1 MNNYF
6 PKRNA
11 GETIQDYVKRLLSW
25 MCSNGKLTPE
35 LLQSMQQLEY
45 SKKTFGIAYP
55 LLVPVTLPTEI
66 YDSHGKVR
74 YWINFRLG
82 GKYYA
87 CSQWWR
93 EKEYE
98 YQQKLYAWAQR
109 VVDLN
114 ESPQPTPQTRHV
126 RGELVTHDIYGNGVV
141 VNVTPRYVHVRFSSQ
156 SEVKIFP
163 LPDAFL
169 TGKLKV
175 REQKP
180 EDPLQQSK
188 EPAQEKF
195 YFVACPVCG
204 NKIGKMAAGAKF
216 DIVCAKCGK
225 NVGVDVK
232 DTGVTVSVMGQISS
246 EPRVRDER

>member
-1 MNNYF
+1 MNDYF
-6 PKRNA
+6 PKRNS
-11 GETIQDYVKRLLSW
+11 GEKIQDYVKRLLGW
-25 MCSNGKLTPE
+25 MYSNGKLTPE
-35 LLQSMQQLEY
+35 LLQSMQQSEY

-55 LLVPVTLPTEI
+55 LLTISSAEI
-66 YDSHGKVR
+66 YDSRGHAR
-74 YWINFRLG
+74 YWLHFKLG
-82 GKYYA
+82 GRYYV

-93 EKEYE
+93 EKEDE

-114 ESPQPTPQTRHV
+114 ESPQESPQPAPQIRHV

-156 SEVKIFP
+156 SEIKIFP
-163 LPDAFL
+163 FPAAFL
-169 TGKLKV
+169 TGKLKAS
-175 REQKP
+175 EQKP

-232 DTGVTVSVMGQISS
+232 DTGVWVSVRG
-246 EPRVRDER
+246 

>member
-1 MNNYF
+1 MNDYF
-6 PKRNA
+6 PKRNS
-11 GETIQDYVKRLLSW
+11 GEKIQDYVKRLLGW
-25 MCSNGKLTPE
+25 MYSNGKLTPE
-35 LLQSMQQLEY
+35 LLQSMQQSEY

-55 LLVPVTLPTEI
+55 LLTISSAEI
-66 YDSHGKVR
+66 YDSRGHAR
-74 YWINFRLG
+74 YWLHFKLG
-82 GKYYA
+82 GRYYV

-93 EKEYE
+93 EKEDE

-109 VVDLN
+109 IVDLK
-114 ESPQPTPQTRHV
+114 ESPQPAPQIRHV

-156 SEVKIFP
+156 SEIKIFP
-163 LPDAFL
+163 FPAAFL
-169 TGKLKV
+169 TGKLKAS
-175 REQKP
+175 EQKP

-225 NVGVDVK
+225 NVRVDVK
-232 DTGVTVSVMGQISS
+232 DTGVSVSVMG
-246 EPRVRDER
+246 

>member
-25 MCSNGKLTPE
+25 MYSNGKLTPE

-55 LLVPVTLPTEI
+55 LLTISSAEI
-66 YDSHGKVR
+66 YDSRGHAR
-74 YWINFRLG
+74 YWLHFKLG

-93 EKEYE
+93 EKEDE

-114 ESPQPTPQTRHV
+114 ETQPAPQSRHV

-175 REQKP
+175 REQEPAKP
-180 EDPLQQSK
+180 PQPSK

-232 DTGVTVSVMGQISS
+232 DTGVLVL
-246 EPRVRDER
+246 VRG

>member
-1 MNNYF
+1 MNDYF
-6 PKRNA
+6 PKRNS
-11 GETIQDYVKRLLSW
+11 GEKIQDYVKRLLGW
-25 MCSNGKLTPE
+25 MYSNGKLTPE
-35 LLQSMQQLEY
+35 LLQSMQQSEY

-55 LLVPVTLPTEI
+55 LLTISSAEI
-66 YDSHGKVR
+66 YDSRGHAR
-74 YWINFRLG
+74 YWLHFKLG
-82 GKYYA
+82 GRYYV

-93 EKEYE
+93 EKEDE
-98 YQQKLYAWAQR
+98 YQQNLYAWAQR

-114 ESPQPTPQTRHV
+114 ESPQESPQPAPQIRHV
-126 RGELVTHDIYGNGVV
+126 RGELVTHDIYGDGVV

-156 SEVKIFP
+156 SEIKIFP
-163 LPDAFL
+163 FPAAFL

-175 REQKP
+175 GEQK
-180 EDPLQQSK
+180 
-188 EPAQEKF
+188 PAQEKF

-232 DTGVTVSVMGQISS
+232 DTGVSVSVRG
-246 EPRVRDER
+246 

>member
-1 MNNYF
+1 MNDYF
-6 PKRNA
+6 PKRNS
-11 GETIQDYVKRLLSW
+11 GEKIQDYVKRLLGW
-25 MCSNGKLTPE
+25 MYSNGKLTPE
-35 LLQSMQQLEY
+35 LLQSMQQSEY

-55 LLVPVTLPTEI
+55 LLTISSAEI
-66 YDSHGKVR
+66 YDSRGHAR
-74 YWINFRLG
+74 YWLHFKLG
-82 GKYYA
+82 GRYYV

-93 EKEYE
+93 EKEDE

-109 VVDLN
+109 VVDLK
-114 ESPQPTPQTRHV
+114 ESPQPAPQIRHV

-156 SEVKIFP
+156 SEIKIFP
-163 LPDAFL
+163 FPAAFL
-169 TGKLKV
+169 TGKLKAS
-175 REQKP
+175 EQKP

-225 NVGVDVK
+225 NVRVDVK
-232 DTGVTVSVMGQISS
+232 DTGVSVSVMG
-246 EPRVRDER
+246 

>member
-1 MNNYF
+1 MNDYF
-6 PKRNA
+6 PKRNS
-11 GETIQDYVKRLLSW
+11 EEKIQDYVKRLLGW
-25 MCSNGKLTPE
+25 MYSNGKLTPE
-35 LLQSMQQLEY
+35 LLQSMQQSEY

-55 LLVPVTLPTEI
+55 LLTISSAEI
-66 YDSHGKVR
+66 YDSRGHAR
-74 YWINFRLG
+74 YWLHFKLG
-82 GKYYA
+82 GRYYV

-93 EKEYE
+93 EKEDE

-114 ESPQPTPQTRHV
+114 ESPQPAPQIRHV

-156 SEVKIFP
+156 SEIKIFP
-163 LPDAFL
+163 FPAAFL
-169 TGKLKV
+169 TGKLKAS
-175 REQKP
+175 EQKP

-204 NKIGKMAAGAKF
+204 NKIGKMATGAKF

-225 NVGVDVK
+225 NVRVDVK
-232 DTGVTVSVMGQISS
+232 DTGVSVSVMG
-246 EPRVRDER
+246 

>member
-1 MNNYF
+1 MNDYF
-6 PKRNA
+6 PKRNS
-11 GETIQDYVKRLLSW
+11 GEKIQDYVKRLLGW
-25 MCSNGKLTPE
+25 MYSNGKLTPE
-35 LLQSMQQLEY
+35 LLQSMQQSEY

-55 LLVPVTLPTEI
+55 LLTISSAEI
-66 YDSHGKVR
+66 YDSRGHAR
-74 YWINFRLG
+74 YWLHFKLG
-82 GKYYA
+82 GRYYV

-93 EKEYE
+93 EKEDE

-114 ESPQPTPQTRHV
+114 ESSQESSQPAPQIRHV
-126 RGELVTHDIYGNGVV
+126 RGELVTHDIYGDGVV

-156 SEVKIFP
+156 SEIKIFP
-163 LPDAFL
+163 FPAAFL
-169 TGKLKV
+169 TGKLKAS
-175 REQKP
+175 EQKP

-232 DTGVTVSVMGQISS
+232 DTGVSVSVRG
-246 EPRVRDER
+246 

>member
-1 MNNYF
+1 MNDYF
-6 PKRNA
+6 PKRNS
-11 GETIQDYVKRLLSW
+11 GEKIQDYVKRLLGW
-25 MCSNGKLTPE
+25 MYSNGKLTPE
-35 LLQSMQQLEY
+35 LLQSMQQSEY

-55 LLVPVTLPTEI
+55 LLTISSAEI
-66 YDSHGKVR
+66 YDSRGHAR
-74 YWINFRLG
+74 YWLHFKLG
-82 GKYYA
+82 GRYYV

-93 EKEYE
+93 EKEDE

-109 VVDLN
+109 VIDLKA
-114 ESPQPTPQTRHV
+114 SPQPAPQIRHV

-156 SEVKIFP
+156 SEIKIFP
-163 LPDAFL
+163 FPAAFL
-169 TGKLKV
+169 TGKLKAS
-175 REQKP
+175 EQKP

-225 NVGVDVK
+225 NVRVDVK
-232 DTGVTVSVMGQISS
+232 DTGVSVSVMG
-246 EPRVRDER
+246 

>member
-1 MNNYF
+1 MNDYF
-6 PKRNA
+6 PKRNS
-11 GETIQDYVKRLLSW
+11 GEKIQDYVKRLLGW
-25 MCSNGKLTPE
+25 MHSNGKLTPE
-35 LLQSMQQLEY
+35 LLQSMQQSEY

-55 LLVPVTLPTEI
+55 LLTISSAEI
-66 YDSHGKVR
+66 YDSRGHAR
-74 YWINFRLG
+74 YWLHFKLG
-82 GKYYA
+82 GRYYV

-93 EKEYE
+93 EKEDE

-114 ESPQPTPQTRHV
+114 ESPQESPQHAPQIRHV
-126 RGELVTHDIYGNGVV
+126 RGELVTHDIYGDGVV

-156 SEVKIFP
+156 SEIKIFP
-163 LPDAFL
+163 FPAAFL
-169 TGKLKV
+169 TGKLKAS
-175 REQKP
+175 EQKP

-232 DTGVTVSVMGQISS
+232 DTGVSVSVRG
-246 EPRVRDER
+246 

>member
-1 MNNYF
+1 MNDYF
-6 PKRNA
+6 PKRNS
-11 GETIQDYVKRLLSW
+11 EEKIQDYVKRLLGW
-25 MCSNGKLTPE
+25 MYSNGKLTPE
-35 LLQSMQQLEY
+35 LLQSMQQSEY

-55 LLVPVTLPTEI
+55 LLTISSAEI
-66 YDSHGKVR
+66 YDSRGHAR
-74 YWINFRLG
+74 YWLHFKLG
-82 GKYYA
+82 GRYYV

-93 EKEYE
+93 EKEDE

-114 ESPQPTPQTRHV
+114 ESPQPAPQIRHV

-156 SEVKIFP
+156 SEIKIFP
-163 LPDAFL
+163 FPAAFL
-169 TGKLKV
+169 TGKLKAS
-175 REQKP
+175 EQKP

-225 NVGVDVK
+225 NVRVDVK
-232 DTGVTVSVMGQISS
+232 DTGVSVSVMG
-246 EPRVRDER
+246 

>member
-1 MNNYF
+1 MNDYF
-6 PKRNA
+6 PKRNS
-11 GETIQDYVKRLLSW
+11 GEKIQDYVKRLLGW
-25 MCSNGKLTPE
+25 MYSNGKLTPE
-35 LLQSMQQLEY
+35 LLQSMQQSEY

-55 LLVPVTLPTEI
+55 LLTISSAEI
-66 YDSHGKVR
+66 YDSRGHAR
-74 YWINFRLG
+74 YWLHFKLG
-82 GKYYA
+82 GRYYV

-93 EKEYE
+93 EKEDE

-109 VVDLN
+109 VVDLK
-114 ESPQPTPQTRHV
+114 ESPQPAPQIRHV

-156 SEVKIFP
+156 SEIKIFP
-163 LPDAFL
+163 FPAAFL
-169 TGKLKV
+169 TGKLKAS
-175 REQKP
+175 EQKP

-195 YFVACPVCG
+195 YFVVCPVCG

-225 NVGVDVK
+225 NVRVDVK
-232 DTGVTVSVMGQISS
+232 DTGVSVSVMG
-246 EPRVRDER
+246 

>member
-1 MNNYF
+1 MNDYF
-6 PKRNA
+6 PKRNS
-11 GETIQDYVKRLLSW
+11 GEKIQDYVKRLLGW
-25 MCSNGKLTPE
+25 MYSNGKLTPE
-35 LLQSMQQLEY
+35 LLQSMQQSEY

-55 LLVPVTLPTEI
+55 LLTISSAEI
-66 YDSHGKVR
+66 YDSRGHAR
-74 YWINFRLG
+74 YWLHFKLG
-82 GKYYA
+82 GRYYV

-93 EKEYE
+93 EKEDE

-109 VVDLN
+109 VVDLK
-114 ESPQPTPQTRHV
+114 ESPQPAPQIRHV

-156 SEVKIFP
+156 SEIKIFP
-163 LPDAFL
+163 FPTAFL
-169 TGKLKV
+169 TGKLKAS
-175 REQKP
+175 EQKP

-225 NVGVDVK
+225 NVRVDVK
-232 DTGVTVSVMGQISS
+232 DTGVSVSVMG
-246 EPRVRDER
+246 

>member
-1 MNNYF
+1 MNDYF
-6 PKRNA
+6 PKRNS
-11 GETIQDYVKRLLSW
+11 GEKIQDYVKRLLGW
-25 MCSNGKLTPE
+25 MYSNGKLTPE
-35 LLQSMQQLEY
+35 LLQSMQQSEY

-55 LLVPVTLPTEI
+55 LLTISSAEI
-66 YDSHGKVR
+66 YDSRGHAR
-74 YWINFRLG
+74 YWLHFKLG
-82 GKYYA
+82 GRYYV

-93 EKEYE
+93 EKEDE

-109 VVDLN
+109 VVDLK
-114 ESPQPTPQTRHV
+114 ESPQPAPQIRHV

-156 SEVKIFP
+156 SETKIFP
-163 LPDAFL
+163 FPAAFL
-169 TGKLKV
+169 TGKLKAS
-175 REQKP
+175 EQKP

-225 NVGVDVK
+225 NVRVDVK
-232 DTGVTVSVMGQISS
+232 DTGVSVSVMG
-246 EPRVRDER
+246 

>member
-1 MNNYF
+1 MNDYF
-6 PKRNA
+6 PKRNS
-11 GETIQDYVKRLLSW
+11 GEKIQDYVKRLLSW
-25 MCSNGKLTPE
+25 MYSNGKLTPE
-35 LLQSMQQLEY
+35 LLQSMQQSEY

-55 LLVPVTLPTEI
+55 LLTISSAEI
-66 YDSHGKVR
+66 YDSRGHAR
-74 YWINFRLG
+74 YWLHFKLG
-82 GKYYA
+82 GRYYV

-93 EKEYE
+93 EKEDE

-114 ESPQPTPQTRHV
+114 ESPQESPQSAPQIRHV
-126 RGELVTHDIYGNGVV
+126 RGELVTHDIYGDGVV

-156 SEVKIFP
+156 SEIKIFP
-163 LPDAFL
+163 FPAAFL
-169 TGKLKV
+169 TGKLKAS
-175 REQKP
+175 EQKP

-232 DTGVTVSVMGQISS
+232 DTGVSVSVRG
-246 EPRVRDER
+246 

>member
-6 PKRNA
+6 PKRNT
-11 GETIQDYVKRLLSW
+11 GETIQDYVKRLLGW
-25 MCSNGKLTPE
+25 MYSNGKLTPE

-55 LLVPVTLPTEI
+55 LLTISSAEI
-66 YDSHGKVR
+66 YDSRGHAR
-74 YWINFRLG
+74 YWLHFKLG
-82 GKYYA
+82 GRYYV

-93 EKEYE
+93 EKEDE

-114 ESPQPTPQTRHV
+114 ESPQPAPQIRHV

-163 LPDAFL
+163 SPDAFL
-169 TGKLKV
+169 TGKLKLL
-175 REQKP
+175 EQEPAKP
-180 EDPLQQSK
+180 PQPSK
-188 EPAQEKF
+188 EPQQENKF

-204 NKIGKMAAGAKF
+204 NKIGKMAAGVKF
-216 DIVCAKCGK
+216 DTVCAKCRK

-232 DTGVTVSVMGQISS
+232 DTGVWVSVMG
-246 EPRVRDER
+246 

>member
-1 MNNYF
+1 MNDYF
-6 PKRNA
+6 PKRNS
-11 GETIQDYVKRLLSW
+11 GEKIQDYVKRLLGW
-25 MCSNGKLTPE
+25 MYSNGKLTPE
-35 LLQSMQQLEY
+35 LLQSMQQSEY

-55 LLVPVTLPTEI
+55 LLTISSAEI
-66 YDSHGKVR
+66 YDSRGHAR
-74 YWINFRLG
+74 YWLHFKLG
-82 GKYYA
+82 GRYYV

-93 EKEYE
+93 EKEDE

-114 ESPQPTPQTRHV
+114 ESPQEGPQPVPQIRHV
-126 RGELVTHDIYGNGVV
+126 RGELVTHDIYGDGVV

-156 SEVKIFP
+156 SEIKIFP
-163 LPDAFL
+163 FPAAFL
-169 TGKLKV
+169 TGKLKAS
-175 REQKP
+175 EQKP

-232 DTGVTVSVMGQISS
+232 DTGVSVSVRG
-246 EPRVRDER
+246 

>member
-1 MNNYF
+1 MTNIDY
-6 PKRNA
+6 PKRA
-11 GETIQDYVKRLLSW
+11 SYETIQDYVKRLLGW
-25 MCSNGKLTPE
+25 MYSNGKLTPE
-35 LLQSMQQLEY
+35 LLQSMQQSEY

-55 LLVPVTLPTEI
+55 LLTISSAEI
-66 YDSHGKVR
+66 YDSRGHAR
-74 YWINFRLG
+74 YWLHFKLG
-82 GKYYA
+82 GRYYV

-93 EKEYE
+93 EKEDE

-109 VVDLN
+109 VVDLK
-114 ESPQPTPQTRHV
+114 ESPQPAPQIRHV

-156 SEVKIFP
+156 SEIKIFP
-163 LPDAFL
+163 FPAAFL
-169 TGKLKV
+169 TGKLKAS
-175 REQKP
+175 EQKP

-225 NVGVDVK
+225 NVRVDVK
-232 DTGVTVSVMGQISS
+232 DTGVSVSVMG
-246 EPRVRDER
+246 

>member
-1 MNNYF
+1 MNDYF
-6 PKRNA
+6 PKRNS
-11 GETIQDYVKRLLSW
+11 GEKIQDYVKRLLSW
-25 MCSNGKLTPE
+25 MYSNGKLTPE
-35 LLQSMQQLEY
+35 LLQSMQQSEY

-55 LLVPVTLPTEI
+55 LLTISSAEI
-66 YDSHGKVR
+66 YDSRGHAR
-74 YWINFRLG
+74 YWLHFKLG
-82 GKYYA
+82 GRYYV

-93 EKEYE
+93 EKEDE

-114 ESPQPTPQTRHV
+114 ESPQESPQPAPQIRHV
-126 RGELVTHDIYGNGVV
+126 RGELVTHDIYGDGVV

-156 SEVKIFP
+156 SEIKIFP
-163 LPDAFL
+163 FPAAFL
-169 TGKLKV
+169 TGKLKAS
-175 REQKP
+175 EQKP

-232 DTGVTVSVMGQISS
+232 DTGVSVSVRG
-246 EPRVRDER
+246 

>member
-1 MNNYF
+1 MNDYF
-6 PKRNA
+6 PKRNS
-11 GETIQDYVKRLLSW
+11 GEKIQDYVKRLLGW
-25 MCSNGKLTPE
+25 MYSNGKLTPE
-35 LLQSMQQLEY
+35 LLQSMQQSEY

-55 LLVPVTLPTEI
+55 LLTISSAEI
-66 YDSHGKVR
+66 YDSRGHAR
-74 YWINFRLG
+74 YWLHFKLG
-82 GKYYA
+82 GRYYV

-93 EKEYE
+93 EKEDE

-109 VVDLN
+109 VVDLK
-114 ESPQPTPQTRHV
+114 ESPQPAPQIRHV

-156 SEVKIFP
+156 SEIKIFP
-163 LPDAFL
+163 FPAAFL
-169 TGKLKV
+169 TGKLKAS
-175 REQKP
+175 EQKP

-204 NKIGKMAAGAKF
+204 NKIGKMAASAKF

-225 NVGVDVK
+225 NVHVDVK
-232 DTGVTVSVMGQISS
+232 DTGVSVSVMG
-246 EPRVRDER
+246 

>member
-11 GETIQDYVKRLLSW
+11 GETIQDYVKRLLGW
-25 MCSNGKLTPE
+25 MYSNGKLTPE

-55 LLVPVTLPTEI
+55 LLTISSAEI
-66 YDSHGKVR
+66 YDSRGHAR
-74 YWINFRLG
+74 YWLHFKLG
-82 GKYYA
+82 GRYYV

-93 EKEYE
+93 EKEDE

-114 ESPQPTPQTRHV
+114 ESPQPAQQSRHV

-156 SEVKIFP
+156 SEIKIFP
-163 LPDAFL
+163 FPAAFL
-169 TGKLKV
+169 TGKLKAS
-175 REQKP
+175 EQKP
-180 EDPLQQSK
+180 KDPLQQPK

-232 DTGVTVSVMGQISS
+232 DTGVWVSVMG
-246 EPRVRDER
+246 

>member
-1 MNNYF
+1 MNDYF
-6 PKRNA
+6 PKRNS
-11 GETIQDYVKRLLSW
+11 GEKIQDYVKRLLGW
-25 MCSNGKLTPE
+25 MYSNGKLTPE
-35 LLQSMQQLEY
+35 LLQSMQQSEY

-55 LLVPVTLPTEI
+55 LLTISSAEI
-66 YDSHGKVR
+66 YDSRGHAR
-74 YWINFRLG
+74 YWLHFKLG
-82 GKYYA
+82 GRYYV

-93 EKEYE
+93 EKEDE

-114 ESPQPTPQTRHV
+114 ESPQESSQPAPQIRHV
-126 RGELVTHDIYGNGVV
+126 RGELVTHDIYGDGVV

-156 SEVKIFP
+156 SEIKIFP
-163 LPDAFL
+163 FPAAFL
-169 TGKLKV
+169 TGKLKAS
-175 REQKP
+175 EQKP

-232 DTGVTVSVMGQISS
+232 DTGVSVSVRG
-246 EPRVRDER
+246 

>member
-1 MNNYF
+1 MNDYF
-6 PKRNA
+6 PKRNS
-11 GETIQDYVKRLLSW
+11 GEKIQDYVKRLLGW
-25 MCSNGKLTPE
+25 MYSNGKLTPE
-35 LLQSMQQLEY
+35 LLQSMQQSEY

-55 LLVPVTLPTEI
+55 LLTISSAEI
-66 YDSHGKVR
+66 YDSRGHAR
-74 YWINFRLG
+74 YWLHFKLG
-82 GKYYA
+82 GRYYV

-93 EKEYE
+93 EKEDE

-114 ESPQPTPQTRHV
+114 ESPQPAPQIRHV

-156 SEVKIFP
+156 SEIKIFP
-163 LPDAFL
+163 FPAAFL
-169 TGKLKV
+169 TGKLKAS
-175 REQKP
+175 EQKP

-225 NVGVDVK
+225 NVRVDVK
-232 DTGVTVSVMGQISS
+232 DTGVSVSVMG
-246 EPRVRDER
+246 

>member
-1 MNNYF
+1 MNDYF
-6 PKRNA
+6 PKRNS
-11 GETIQDYVKRLLSW
+11 GEKIQDYVKRLLGW
-25 MCSNGKLTPE
+25 MYSNGKLTPE
-35 LLQSMQQLEY
+35 LLQSMQQSEY

-55 LLVPVTLPTEI
+55 LLTISSAEI
-66 YDSHGKVR
+66 YDSRGHAR
-74 YWINFRLG
+74 YWLHFKLG
-82 GKYYA
+82 GRYYV

-93 EKEYE
+93 EKEDE

-109 VVDLN
+109 VVDLK
-114 ESPQPTPQTRHV
+114 ESPQPAPQIRHV

-156 SEVKIFP
+156 SEIKIFP
-163 LPDAFL
+163 FPAAFL
-169 TGKLKV
+169 TGKLKAS
-175 REQKP
+175 EQKP

-204 NKIGKMAAGAKF
+204 NKIGKMAASAKF

-225 NVGVDVK
+225 NVRVDVK
-232 DTGVTVSVMGQISS
+232 DTGVSVSVMG
-246 EPRVRDER
+246 

>member
-1 MNNYF
+1 MNDYF
-6 PKRNA
+6 PKRNS
-11 GETIQDYVKRLLSW
+11 GEKIQDYVKRLLGW
-25 MCSNGKLTPE
+25 MYSNGKLTPE
-35 LLQSMQQLEY
+35 LLQSMQQSEY

-55 LLVPVTLPTEI
+55 LLTISSAEI
-66 YDSHGKVR
+66 YDSRGHAR
-74 YWINFRLG
+74 YWLHFKLG
-82 GKYYA
+82 GRYYV

-93 EKEYE
+93 EKEDE

-114 ESPQPTPQTRHV
+114 ESPQERPQSAPQIRHV
-126 RGELVTHDIYGNGVV
+126 RGELVTHDIYGDGVV

-156 SEVKIFP
+156 SEIKIFP
-163 LPDAFL
+163 FPAAFL

-175 REQKP
+175 GEQEP

-232 DTGVTVSVMGQISS
+232 DTGVSVSVRG
-246 EPRVRDER
+246 

>member
-1 MNNYF
+1 MNDYF
-6 PKRNA
+6 PKRNS
-11 GETIQDYVKRLLSW
+11 GEKIQDYVKRLLGW
-25 MCSNGKLTPE
+25 MYSNGKLTPE
-35 LLQSMQQLEY
+35 LLQSMQQSEY

-55 LLVPVTLPTEI
+55 LLTISSAEI
-66 YDSHGKVR
+66 YDSRGHAR
-74 YWINFRLG
+74 YWLHFKLG
-82 GKYYA
+82 GRYYV

-93 EKEYE
+93 EKEDE

-114 ESPQPTPQTRHV
+114 ESPQESPQSAPQIRHV

-156 SEVKIFP
+156 SEIKIFP
-163 LPDAFL
+163 FPAAFL
-169 TGKLKV
+169 TGKLKAS
-175 REQKP
+175 EQKP

-232 DTGVTVSVMGQISS
+232 DTGVSVSVRG
-246 EPRVRDER
+246 

>member
-1 MNNYF
+1 MNDYF
-6 PKRNA
+6 PKRNS
-11 GETIQDYVKRLLSW
+11 GEKIQDYVKRLLGW
-25 MCSNGKLTPE
+25 MYSNGKLTPE
-35 LLQSMQQLEY
+35 LLQSMQQSEY

-55 LLVPVTLPTEI
+55 LLTISSAEI
-66 YDSHGKVR
+66 YDSRGHAR
-74 YWINFRLG
+74 YWLHFKLG
-82 GKYYA
+82 GRYYV

-93 EKEYE
+93 EKEDE

-109 VVDLN
+109 VVDLK
-114 ESPQPTPQTRHV
+114 ESPQPAPQIRHV

-141 VNVTPRYVHVRFSSQ
+141 VNVTPRYIHVRFSSQ
-156 SEVKIFP
+156 SEIKIFP
-163 LPDAFL
+163 FPAAFL
-169 TGKLKV
+169 TGKLKAS
-175 REQKP
+175 EQKP

-225 NVGVDVK
+225 NVRVDVK
-232 DTGVTVSVMGQISS
+232 DTGVSVSVMG
-246 EPRVRDER
+246 